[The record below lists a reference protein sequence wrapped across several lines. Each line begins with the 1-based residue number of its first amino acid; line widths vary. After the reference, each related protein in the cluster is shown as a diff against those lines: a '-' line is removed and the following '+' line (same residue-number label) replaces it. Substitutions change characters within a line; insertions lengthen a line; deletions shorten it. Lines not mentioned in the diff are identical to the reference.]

1 MRRTLLVAL
10 SFFALLTL
18 NFALASA
25 VSAHTDVLH
34 VMKVRDAK
42 QTHHKGRRVL
52 LSSHGGPIEK
62 TPVVFV
68 VFWGPD
74 WASGFATG
82 GYTSGQA
89 QTYVQGFFGGVGGS
103 SWANSTTQYCQNVSS
118 GTTTCSTGAD
128 DVTNPNAQLGG
139 AWVDTSALPAN
150 LGTSSIA
157 GEALR
162 AVAHFGY
169 NANADY
175 MVFTPSGQSTSG
187 FGTQFCAWH
196 SSTTSSSGPVSF
208 SNIPYQP
215 DAGTSCGMNFVNSTD
230 DSFGHGYFDGFSIV
244 AGHEYAETVTDPVPS
259 TGWVDRNGAENGDK
273 CAWISSGQGA
283 AQNVSLGGSSY
294 AVQSLW
300 SNAFNGGAGG
310 CVVSYP

>member
-18 NFALASA
+18 NFALAGA

-42 QTHHKGRRVL
+42 QSHHGRSVL

-118 GTTTCSTGAD
+118 GTTTCSIGAD
-128 DVTNPNAQLGG
+128 DVTNPNGQLGG
-139 AWVDTSALPAN
+139 TWVDTSALPAN

-215 DAGTSCGMNFVNSTD
+215 DAGPSCGMN
-230 DSFGHGYFDGFSIV
+230 FDGFSIV

-283 AQNVSLGGSSY
+283 AQNVLLSGSSY